1 MGKPILLKVLEV
13 SHPDTYNAAHCRWE
27 DLYVKC
33 GKLSEATELLVYLKL
48 DSKPYVL
55 AVISGKLDDSERGKM
70 RLFVIFRPVK
80 G

>member
-1 MGKPILLKVLEV
+1 MGKPNIIKVLEV
-13 SHPDTYNAAHCRWE
+13 NRPEAYGVEKIRWE

-33 GKLSEATELLVYLKL
+33 GKLSEARDLLVFLKL
-48 DSKPYVL
+48 DNKPYVL
-55 AVISGKLDDSERGKM
+55 VVMSGKLDDSVRGKM